1 MNTEVPPNTP
11 LYPPPIS
18 ESLKPEERTWA
29 AIAHASAFCS
39 LIGIPGF
46 VGPLVVWLIK
56 KDQSPF
62 VADQAKE
69 AMNFHITMF
78 IAFVVTIPF
87 MFCGVGFL
95 MAVVV
100 VLLELICAVIGAV
113 SASNGQMYRYPF
125 TLRLIR

>member
-29 AIAHASAFCS
+29 AVAHASSFCT
-39 LIGIPGF
+39 LIGIPSF

-56 KDQSPF
+56 KDHSAF
-62 VADQAKE
+62 VGDQAKE

-78 IAFVVTIPF
+78 IAFVVCIPF
-87 MFCGVGFL
+87 AFCGVGVFMAIGVL
-95 MAVVV
+95 M
-100 VLLELICAVIGAV
+100 LSLICAVIGAV
-113 SASNGQMYRYPF
+113 NASNGQMYRYPF
-125 TLRLIR
+125 TLRLIK